1 MRFISSLFK
10 SRPRVAKTDIS
21 ERFQLVRELG
31 HGSMSKVWRANDLK
45 TGKTVALKILD
56 KEKTLRF
63 ESRFLD
69 RVKPTEGE
77 IAVQLVHP
85 HIVRTF
91 EYGCTLNDEQFLVME
106 LIEGIGMS
114 YLVDMQNENMK
125 KNRLRF
131 IIEIGD
137 ALVYFHRE
145 NWIHRDVCP
154 RNVLLTPG
162 YQVKLIDF
170 GLVVPNT
177 RAFQEPGNRTGTADY
192 MAPEL
197 IKRQRTDQR
206 IDIYSYGV
214 TCYEMYAGR
223 LPWPQAAASLEMVL
237 RRINQPPED
246 IRTVVPD
253 IDQQIAE
260 TIMRGLEA
268 NPHNR
273 WQTIAEMVD
282 QFREARKRL
291 EKPRRRKARTRDKAD
306 EPPKDEMADQWQFRT
321 T

>member
-1 MRFISSLFK
+1 MRFISSLF
-10 SRPRVAKTDIS
+10 RPRHKVPKTDIS

-45 TGKTVALKILD
+45 TGKPVALKILD

-63 ESRFLD
+63 ESRFID

-77 IAVQLVHP
+77 IAVQLLHP
-85 HIVRTF
+85 HIVRTY
-91 EYGCTLNDEQFLVME
+91 EYGRTLNDEQFLVME
-106 LIEGIGMS
+106 LVEGISLS
-114 YLVDMQNENMK
+114 YLVDMQNEKMK
-125 KNRLRF
+125 QNRLRF
-131 IIEIGD
+131 AIEIGD

-154 RNVLLTPG
+154 RNVLLDSN

-206 IDIYSYGV
+206 IDVYSYAV
-214 TCYEMYAGR
+214 TCYEMYTGK
-223 LPWPQAAASLEMVL
+223 LPWPQAAASLEAVL
-237 RRINQPPED
+237 RRINQPAED
-246 IRTVVPD
+246 IRLTAPET
-253 IDQQIAE
+253 DQQVAE

-268 NPHNR
+268 SPNNR
-273 WQTIAEMVD
+273 WQTVAAMVD

-291 EKPRRRKARTRDKAD
+291 EKPRRKKGRTRDKAD